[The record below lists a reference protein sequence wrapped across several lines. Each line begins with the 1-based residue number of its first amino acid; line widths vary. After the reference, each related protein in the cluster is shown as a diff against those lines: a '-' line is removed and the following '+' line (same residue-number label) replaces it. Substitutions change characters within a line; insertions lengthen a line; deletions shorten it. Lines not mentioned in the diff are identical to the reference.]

1 MTHPS
6 NSIRSSTQR
15 TTLDRIDFA
24 LLGALQNNARS
35 SNKELAA
42 NVGLAPS
49 SCLTRVR
56 RLERDV
62 IKGYHAELDP
72 IAVGLELQA
81 MISVRLRLHA
91 GEVFETFAA
100 HLRTRPEV
108 VGYWSIGGEIDF
120 LVHVAV
126 TDVRALQELT
136 REAFT
141 SRDEVFRIST
151 ALVFEH
157 HHRGLSVAGGA
168 LGPAGDEGG

>member
-1 MTHPS
+1 MPRPS
-6 NSIRSSTQR
+6 NPVRSEGPVR
-15 TTLDRIDFA
+15 ELDRIDFA
-24 LLGALQNNARS
+24 LLDHLQNNARA

-42 NVGLAPS
+42 KVGLAPS

-62 IKGYHAELDP
+62 VRGYHAELDP
-72 IAVGLELQA
+72 LAVGLQVQA

-91 GEVFETFAA
+91 REVFDTFAA
-100 HLRTRPEV
+100 HLRTLPEV

-126 TDVRALQELT
+126 DDVRALQDLT
-136 REAFT
+136 REGFT

-151 ALVFEH
+151 SLVFEH
-157 HHRGLSVAGGA
+157 HHSGLPLPRGRLPG
-168 LGPAGDEGG
+168 